1 MVTQSPPQINK
12 KEKKKRRRK
21 SLEGYHEER

>member
-1 MVTQSPPQINK
+1 MVTQSPPRINK

-21 SLEGYHEER
+21 SLEGYQEER